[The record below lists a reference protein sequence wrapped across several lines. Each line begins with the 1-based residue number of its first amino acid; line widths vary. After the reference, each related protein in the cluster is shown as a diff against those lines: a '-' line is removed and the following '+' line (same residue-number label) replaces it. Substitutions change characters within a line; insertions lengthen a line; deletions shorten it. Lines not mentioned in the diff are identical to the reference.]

1 MPLSENEQRLLDEME
16 RNLYKNEADVMSTS
30 GLVRAPNYT
39 AIGIGVVVGLV
50 GIVTMIIGVYADVTL
65 VGILGFAVLFSGV
78 LVAATVPAKPSVA
91 DVASRT
97 TAQGRAPS
105 QASLMDR
112 LKGRWDRRQGGGNL
126 WPKWRENPPLD
137 TVEPAPRGRFFV
149 VPTSRSQ

>member
-50 GIVTMIIGVYADVTL
+50 GIITMIIGVYADVTL

-112 LKGRWDRRQGGGNL
+112 LNERWDRRQGGGNL
-126 WPKWRENPPLD
+126 
-137 TVEPAPRGRFFV
+137 
-149 VPTSRSQ
+149 